1 MKILRERA
9 ATPRLNGAQIAV
21 ELIVGRPAFVADAAG
36 RRLVDKA
43 VSIYR
48 EIGFDLAVVP
58 STGGGTDAAYAA
70 KAGRPVIE
78 ALGLPGFGY
87 HSDQAEYVLVDAI
100 PRRLYL
106 ATRMIMDVAL
116 GR

>member
-1 MKILRERA
+1 MKTLRERA
-9 ATPRLNGAQIAV
+9 ATPRLSGAQISL

-43 VSIYR
+43 VGIYR
-48 EIGFDLAVVP
+48 EIGFELGVVP
-58 STGGGTDAAYAA
+58 ATGGGTDAAFAA
-70 KAGRPVIE
+70 RSGKPVIE

-87 HSDQAEYVLVDAI
+87 HSDQAEFVLIDAI